1 MKSLDPNFERKV
13 RKLYRLTIYFR
24 WIVVLFSWLT
34 FGVYGIWGLR
44 SEISL
49 WLDYFTW
56 AALRYGLAFNII
68 PTICL
73 AFCIGMTISVLV
85 WQSRNIIWG
94 LPAQEKQ
101 DLEKKVQRILAKGKR
116 HFLYKWL
123 N

>member
-1 MKSLDPNFERKV
+1 MQSSDPNFHKKV
-13 RKLYRLTIYFR
+13 KKLYRLTVYFR
-24 WIVVLFSWLT
+24 WIVVVFSWLT
-34 FGVYGIWGLR
+34 FGAYGIWGLR
-44 SEISL
+44 LEISL

-94 LPAQEKQ
+94 LPPKEKQ
-101 DLEKKVQRILAKGKR
+101 ELEKQVEHILAQGKR

>member
-1 MKSLDPNFERKV
+1 MQSSDPNFQKKV
-13 RKLYRLTIYFR
+13 NKLYQITVYFR
-24 WIVVLFSWLT
+24 WVTVLFCWLT
-34 FGVYGIWGLR
+34 FGAYGIWGLR

-49 WLDYFTW
+49 WLEYFTW
-56 AALRYGLAFNII
+56 AAVRYGLAFNII

-73 AFCIGMTISVLV
+73 AFSVGMTISVLV

-94 LPAQEKQ
+94 LPTQEKH
-101 DLEKKVQRILAKGKR
+101 DLEKKVQRILAQGKR